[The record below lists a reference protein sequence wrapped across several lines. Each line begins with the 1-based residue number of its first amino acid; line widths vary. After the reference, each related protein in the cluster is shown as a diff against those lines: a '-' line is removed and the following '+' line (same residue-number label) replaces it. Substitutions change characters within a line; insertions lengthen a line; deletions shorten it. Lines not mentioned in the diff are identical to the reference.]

1 MCRNDELSSIWVE
14 FDDELE
20 VYYQIQN
27 FLSYLQKIAK
37 SFSHSS
43 NFYVS
48 GSPESVSEQ
57 PTQLIIAAHNCHIN
71 GKEEV
76 KIKGSIEK
84 SGN

>member
-1 MCRNDELSSIWVE
+1 MMSWKFTTRFRNFYLICRKYPNPS
-14 FDDELE
+14 
-20 VYYQIQN
+20 QN
-27 FLSYLQKIAK
+27 FCY
-37 SFSHSS
+37 SHSP

-48 GSPESVSEQ
+48 GSPESVRGQ
-57 PTQLIIAAHNCHIN
+57 PTQLIIAAHNCHTN